1 LFRQASVMDEA
12 ALDFE
17 DCLHDADA
25 WQQALSA
32 GAFDEPPVVVV
43 AAVEAGEV
51 YGGEHWRPRSRP
63 FAELTQQHQP
73 APVCGLSLSPPALGV
88 ETAAWHCTLT
98 GAELPR
104 PSGGALLP
112 ELSMPS
118 NCSGIRRRFLG
129 NLGPSRRAWSPF
141 SAVGHYQSHL
151 SQSSEHQSY
160 ARGVEILV
168 PAEQQEVFF
177 GAHGLSAQAWVHL
190 QAVPPQGQ
198 ALSSRRLRLAGGA
211 PFLGQ
216 TRCRSPRLLGSTALV
231 WSDASSLGR
240 SWVPLGP
247 GRSFESMKSNSG
259 HHC

>member
-1 LFRQASVMDEA
+1 MDEA

-112 ELSMPS
+112 ELSMPP
-118 NCSGIRRRFLG
+118 NCSGIRRRLVG

-168 PAEQQEVFF
+168 PAGQHEVFLGHMDFRRKHGFIYRRFRHEGKPFPRAGSDSQEVHPFWVRRDAGLRGSWAAPLWF
-177 GAHGLSAQAWVHL
+177 GATPARSGDLGCHWGLGGHL
-190 QAVPPQGQ
+190 RV
-198 ALSSRRLRLAGGA
+198 
-211 PFLGQ
+211 
-216 TRCRSPRLLGSTALV
+216 
-231 WSDASSLGR
+231 
-240 SWVPLGP
+240 
-247 GRSFESMKSNSG
+247 
-259 HHC
+259 